1 MSVAIL
7 LISMGSSTSEPA
19 DITIRADV
27 WADNWF
33 ALYVGDELIKED
45 SVAYNTERSFNAES
59 FSFEISPPAQIN
71 VIIKD
76 FKENDTGLEYIGT
89 GRQQMGDGGFSAQF
103 FDSKT
108 SELIAASSDQWRCL
122 KIHQAPL
129 NKSCSHSTTP
139 DPDCESAIRPEPED
153 WMSPDFDDSDWPMAT
168 VHSAQAVRPR
178 GGYDE
183 VSWDPAAKLIWTE
196 DLVTD
201 NTILCRFRIAA
212 AK

>member
-1 MSVAIL
+1 
-7 LISMGSSTSEPA
+7 MGSGAPEPA
-19 DITIRADV
+19 DITIKADV

-108 SELIAASSDQWRCL
+108 GELIAASSDQWRCL
-122 KIHQAPL
+122 KIHRAPL

-139 DPDCESAIRPEPED
+139 DTDCKSAIRAEPED
-153 WMSPDFDDSDWPMAT
+153 WMNSDFDDSDWHMAT
-168 VHSAQAVRPR
+168 VHSAQTVRPR

-183 VSWDPAAKLIWTE
+183 IFWDPAAKLIWTE

-201 NTILCRFRIAA
+201 NTILCRFRIAT